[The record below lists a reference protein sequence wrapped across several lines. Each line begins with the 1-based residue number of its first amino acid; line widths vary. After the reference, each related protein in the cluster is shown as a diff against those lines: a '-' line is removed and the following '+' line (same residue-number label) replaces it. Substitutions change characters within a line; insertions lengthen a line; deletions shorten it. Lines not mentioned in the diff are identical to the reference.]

1 MMMPNPHFIHVISV
15 HVDSE
20 DGSVVN
26 FLLHPLPPPAVV
38 LLSIAFSKFW
48 VLRAIHTQIER
59 SYVLL
64 RPRGHASYT
73 PASLPFR
80 IGSYRRPYHNWSFG
94 IPRFLGMKRN
104 GPRPKR
110 YPAEK
115 EIETTTALGRA
126 HSSSHTEGSGG
137 RKRALASHGRAS
149 QWRTLTEN
157 VVMKKVNNE
166 GRRNV
171 EHRKFEH
178 GDLHTIW
185 LGLES
190 LLSWVFELHRFHLQ
204 NSKSAQSFN

>member
-1 MMMPNPHFIHVISV
+1 MPLLHPSYSSCLEVSYHACCRWWCLTHTSSMSIPNVSV

-126 HSSSHTEGSGG
+126 HQLPHRGLGGQKKSSRLA
-137 RKRALASHGRAS
+137 RKSVAM
-149 QWRTLTEN
+149 EN
-157 VVMKKVNNE
+157 ANGE
-166 GRRNV
+166 RRN
-171 EHRKFEH
+171 EE
-178 GDLHTIW
+178 G
-185 LGLES
+185 E
-190 LLSWVFELHRFHLQ
+190 
-204 NSKSAQSFN
+204 